1 MEQLSEE
8 LMYVEVKGNSGNE
21 SCAELTV
28 NEYRQMRDPEI
39 RSRYVVYIVT
49 EAGTKN
55 ATRHIFRFRERAGST
70 GDWVSDDGRPL
81 DRAEG
86 SRVGKECV
94 STCRYRWWPCP

>member
-8 LMYVEVKGNSGNE
+8 LMYVEVKGNVGNE

-55 ATRHIFRFRERAGST
+55 AKRHSFRFRERAGST
-70 GDWVSDDGRPL
+70 GDWDSDDGRKL
-81 DRAEG
+81 DFEPSMAARASAPKFG
-86 SRVGKECV
+86 RRTPASC
-94 STCRYRWWPCP
+94 T